1 MLQTDRPVR
10 RIPPAPAIL
19 AAVLALVSCAIP
31 ALFLLIVLA
40 LSEPDGLEAASW
52 FDFAL
57 PVVMV
62 CGLVTGAVLL
72 LLGRAWLPL
81 AVAAG
86 LVGALVVG
94 GRALGGLGGGSFLL
108 LGGMVAPLLAAAL
121 SVLPGVRGWVAGRKA
136 ARAG

>member
-10 RIPPAPAIL
+10 RTPPAAAIL

-40 LSEPDGLEAASW
+40 LSEPDGLEDAAW

-57 PVVMV
+57 PLVPIV
-62 CGLVTGAVLL
+62 GLVTGAVLL

-81 AVAAG
+81 AVGAG
-86 LVGALVVG
+86 LLVALVVV

-108 LGGMVAPLLAAAL
+108 LGGVAPLLAVVLCA
-121 SVLPGVRGWVAGRKA
+121 LPGVRGWVAGRKA
-136 ARAG
+136 ERAG

>member
-10 RIPPAPAIL
+10 RTPPAPAIL

-40 LSEPDGLEAASW
+40 LSEPGSLEDAAW
-52 FDFAL
+52 VDFAL
-57 PVVMV
+57 PLLLI
-62 CGLVTGAVLL
+62 CALLTGAVLL

-86 LVGALVVG
+86 LLLALVIV

-108 LGGMVAPLLAAAL
+108 LGGGAPLLVVVL
-121 SVLPGVRGWVAGRKA
+121 SALPGVRGWVTDRKA
-136 ARAG
+136 ERAG